1 MKKKI
6 LRSFVGLI
14 ILASFTLPACEFL
27 EDCGTCELVT
37 EIDGVVDNVGA
48 PLLFCGDQYQ
58 ERLNSSP
65 TTIGN
70 TVTYWSC
77 Y

>member
-1 MKKKI
+1 MKKRI
-6 LRSFVGLI
+6 QRSFVGLI
-14 ILASFTLPACEFL
+14 VLGAFTLPACEFL

-37 EIDGVVDNVGA
+37 VDGGETTTGT
-48 PLLFCGDQYQ
+48 PLVLCGDQYQ

-65 TTIGN
+65 TVVGDVT
-70 TVTYWSC
+70 TYWNC